1 MFLQKRVRE
10 IIRGGTQEVNYDRSP
25 AINLFHKKFTIIDLS
40 IDLNWRGALSIVEK
54 IKAMLQLIRPE
65 LPISAGICVVVG
77 QTIALGR
84 LPTFIDLSLGFGLGM
99 FLSSSAMVFNDLF
112 DLEVDR
118 INTPNKPIPSGRV
131 NKNEAV
137 VLGIITGGI
146 ALILAG
152 LIMPIV
158 LVLCFMLWVLGFL
171 YNWKLKASGLM
182 GNLIV
187 ATNVAMTFILG
198 GISVGGIGNPLVW
211 IFGAIAFVFDLAE
224 EIAGDAMDMEGDRKR
239 GSRSLAILY
248 GKQMALRTSGVLFVV
263 MILISL
269 LPIYLGEN
277 SLAYILPIGLMDVAI
292 VFFGVQLM
300 KSTTHDEGHKAMRGL
315 YISATIGLVA
325 FILSR
330 FI

>member
-1 MFLQKRVRE
+1 MTFIEK
-10 IIRGGTQEVNYDRSP
+10 
-25 AINLFHKKFTIIDLS
+25 AK
-40 IDLNWRGALSIVEK
+40 AL
-54 IKAMLQLIRPE
+54 LQLIRPE

-84 LPTFIDLSLGFGLGM
+84 IPAVTDLLLGFGLGL
-99 FLSSSAMVFNDLF
+99 FLSSSAMIFNDLF

-118 INTPNKPIPSGRV
+118 INTPHKPIPSGKV
-131 NKNEAV
+131 TPTEAIVFGV
-137 VLGIITGGI
+137 VTALI
-146 ALILAG
+146 ALLIAG
-152 LIMPIV
+152 WIAPLV
-158 LVLCFMLWVLGFL
+158 LVLSLALWILGFL

-187 ATNVAMTFILG
+187 ATNVATTFILG
-198 GISVGGIGNPLVW
+198 GISVGEGSNPLAW

-248 GKQMALRTSGVLFVV
+248 GKQSALKISGVLFLV
-263 MILISL
+263 MIVLTL
-269 LPIYLGEN
+269 LPVVLGETH
-277 SLAYILPIGLMDVAI
+277 LAYILPIGMMDVAI
-292 VFFGVQLM
+292 VFFGLRLL
-300 KSTTHDEGHKAMRGL
+300 KSATHNEGHQAMRGL

-330 FI
+330 FVG

>member
-1 MFLQKRVRE
+1 M
-10 IIRGGTQEVNYDRSP
+10 
-25 AINLFHKKFTIIDLS
+25 AILD
-40 IDLNWRGALSIVEK
+40 K
-54 IKAMLQLIRPE
+54 IKSSLQLIRPE

-84 LPTFIDLSLGFGLGM
+84 IPEIDDLLLGFGLGL
-99 FLSSSAMVFNDLF
+99 FLSSSAMIFNDLF

-118 INTPNKPIPSGRV
+118 INTPHKPIPSGKV
-131 NKNEAV
+131 TTTEAIV
-137 VLGIITGGI
+137 FGGI
-146 ALILAG
+146 TALIAL
-152 LIMPIV
+152 LIARLIAPMV
-158 LVLCFMLWVLGFL
+158 LLLSLVLWILGFL

-198 GISVGGIGNPLVW
+198 GISVGEGSNPLVW

-239 GSRSLAILY
+239 GSRSLAILH
-248 GKQMALRTSGVLFVV
+248 GKPAALRISGALFVV
-263 MILISL
+263 MILLSL
-269 LPIYLGEN
+269 LPLVLGET

-292 VFFGVQLM
+292 VFFGIRLL
-300 KSTTHDEGHKAMRGL
+300 KSATHADGHRAMRGL
-315 YISATIGLVA
+315 YLSATIGLVA

-330 FI
+330 FLG